1 MAQEHL
7 FEGTLA
13 WTGRHL
19 TEPLSPTSF
28 SRDCVMTFEGK
39 PPIEGSAPAAF
50 HGDESRHN
58 PENLLVAS
66 LMQCHFLSFMALCA
80 RAGVKV
86 NGYRDRGTGRV
97 AMKDGRM
104 RMVEATL
111 RPWVELADPSDTAKL
126 DDLHHRAH
134 ATCFIANSVN
144 FEVRVDPAA
153 G

>member
-7 FEGTLA
+7 FEGTLR

-19 TEPLSPTSF
+19 SEPMSATSF
-28 SRDCVMTFEGK
+28 TRDFVVEFDGK
-39 PPIEGSAPAAF
+39 PPIEGSSPAAF
-50 HGDESRHN
+50 NGDDSRHN

-66 LMQCHFLSFMALCA
+66 LMSCHFLSFMAACA

-86 NGYRDRGTGRV
+86 TAYRDRGTGRL

-111 RPWVELADPSDTAKL
+111 RPGVELTDPSQMARL
-126 DDLHHRAH
+126 EELHQRAH
-134 ATCFIANSVN
+134 SICFISNSVN
-144 FEVRVDPAA
+144 FPVHLDPAA
-153 G
+153 D